1 MNCFGSVTA
10 CGHSLSVLYAEAAF
24 LQALQLSP
32 SDDAVMFNLA
42 VLYANNGMED
52 DMRSTLHQLLQVR
65 VFTRCMPRPAV
76 ACACADAF
84 GVQVNPDHPGARAM
98 ASRLSL

>member
-1 MNCFGSVTA
+1 M
-10 CGHSLSVLYAEAAF
+10 YAEAAF

-32 SDDAVMFNLA
+32 SDDAAMFNLA

-52 DMRSTLHQLLQVR
+52 DMRSTVHQLLQVR
-65 VFTRCMPRPAV
+65 AFSRCVPRPAI

-84 GVQVNPDHPGARAM
+84 VAQVNPDHPGARAM